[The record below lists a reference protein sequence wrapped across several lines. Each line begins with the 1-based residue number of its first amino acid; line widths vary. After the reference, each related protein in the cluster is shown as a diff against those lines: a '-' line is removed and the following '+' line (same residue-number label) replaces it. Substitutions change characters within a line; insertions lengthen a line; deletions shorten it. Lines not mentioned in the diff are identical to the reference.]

1 MEKGVNMVKAH
12 DWVNHLRER
21 ERITFKALGACLNMT
36 DRGLSNALKNNTL
49 SLSKIEK
56 IAKEFNVES
65 EFNEQFGTKENY
77 PPEEVL
83 SYEEELPEGHIQIK
97 DVPEFIVKN
106 EKTLAQNHVFKLWLK
121 TKVQEGVIKILG
133 K

>member
-1 MEKGVNMVKAH
+1 MDKDLDMVKAH
-12 DWVNHLRER
+12 LWVNQLRER
-21 ERITFKALGACLNMT
+21 ERITFKALGECLGMS

-56 IAKEFNVES
+56 IAKDFKAES
-65 EFNEQFGTKENY
+65 EFKELFGTKPNLEALEDQN
-77 PPEEVL
+77 EQI
-83 SYEEELPEGHIQIK
+83 ELPEGQIQIK
-97 DVPEFIVKN
+97 DVPEFVIKN
-106 EKTLAQNHVFKLWLK
+106 EKTLEKNHLFKLWLK